1 VFSGSLKILPDV
13 LRAGGAGGIVGQA
26 DFAPELCVAFYE
38 AFRQNR
44 RKLAGELFARLLP
57 LATGVNLKYGTPA
70 VKAAMDISGFRGG
83 EPRSPLLPVNARARR
98 EIARVLKTAKSGL
111 AL

>member
-1 VFSGSLKILPDV
+1 MDSGYSQAPSKFFLTFF
-13 LRAGGAGGIVGQA
+13 ASGGAGGIVGQA
-26 DFAPELCVAFYE
+26 NFAPELCVAFYE

-57 LATGVNLKYGTPA
+57 LATEVNLKYGVPA

-83 EPRSPLLPVNARARR
+83 EPRSPCFR
-98 EIARVLKTAKSGL
+98 
-111 AL
+111 